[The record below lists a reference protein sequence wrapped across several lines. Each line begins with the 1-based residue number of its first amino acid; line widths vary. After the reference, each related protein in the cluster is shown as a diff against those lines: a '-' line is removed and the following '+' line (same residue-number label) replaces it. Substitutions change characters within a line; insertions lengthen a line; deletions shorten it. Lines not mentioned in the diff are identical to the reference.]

1 MTDEETVKF
10 IKETFDEFEKYCDP
24 RECTTKT
31 CAIQK
36 YINENEIR
44 DVDCQMVFLVFKL
57 IGNNML

>member
-10 IKETFDEFEKYCDP
+10 IKETFDEFEEYCDL

-31 CAIQK
+31 CALKK

-57 IGNNML
+57 IGNNIL

>member
-1 MTDEETVKF
+1 MTDEEAIKF
-10 IKETFDEFEKYCDP
+10 IKETFDEFEEYCDL

-31 CAIQK
+31 CALKK

-57 IGNNML
+57 IGNNIL

>member
-1 MTDEETVKF
+1 MTDEETIKF
-10 IKETFDEFEKYCDP
+10 IKETFNEFEEYCDP
-24 RECTTKT
+24 RACTIKT

-36 YINENEIR
+36 YINENEIK